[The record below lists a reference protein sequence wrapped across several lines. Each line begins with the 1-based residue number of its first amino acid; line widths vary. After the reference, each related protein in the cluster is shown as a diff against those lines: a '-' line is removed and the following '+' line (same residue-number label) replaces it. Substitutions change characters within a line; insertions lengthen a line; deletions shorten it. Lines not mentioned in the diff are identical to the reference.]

1 MDIRIGTSGYSFD
14 DWKGAFY
21 PSDIP
26 KGKLLDFY
34 VGYFNTV
41 EINSTYYRIF
51 DPSVAANMVKKAPE
65 GFEFLVKAHSSFTHQ
80 RDEAP
85 AKRDQYLASI
95 EAFRESN
102 TLSGILAQ
110 FPYSFKFSGASLEHV
125 LSAKQYFAEIP
136 VYIEFRHTSWSNNEV
151 FVALRDAKLG
161 WVSVDLPKLP
171 NLPDSRMV
179 VSTDTAYIRLH
190 GRNAEAWYDGGDRRY
205 DYNYSE
211 DDLKDWQAKLDSIR
225 KKSSKAY
232 VFFNNCYRGQAVRN
246 AQQMIELFKL

>member
-26 KGKLLDFY
+26 KGKMLDFY
-34 VGYFNTV
+34 VAHFNTV

-51 DPSVAANMVKKAPE
+51 NPSVAVNMVKKAPQ
-65 GFEFLVKAHSSFTHQ
+65 GFDFVVKAHSSFTHQ
-80 RDEAP
+80 RAEALGRRDE
-85 AKRDQYLASI
+85 YLASI
-95 EAFRESN
+95 EAFRESDS
-102 TLSGILAQ
+102 LSGILAQ
-110 FPYSFKFSGASLEHV
+110 FPYSFQYSQDSLEHI
-125 LSAKQYFAEIP
+125 LSAKEYFDAIP
-136 VYIEFRHTSWSNNEV
+136 VYIEFRHNSWSNNEAY
-151 FVALRDAKLG
+151 VALRDAKLG

-179 VSTDTAYIRLH
+179 ISTDSAYIRLH
-190 GRNAEAWYDGGDRRY
+190 GRNSETWYEGGDRRY
-205 DYNYSE
+205 DYNYTD
-211 DDLKDWQAKLDSIR
+211 DDLKDWQAKIDSIR

-246 AQQMIELFKL
+246 AQKMIELFKL